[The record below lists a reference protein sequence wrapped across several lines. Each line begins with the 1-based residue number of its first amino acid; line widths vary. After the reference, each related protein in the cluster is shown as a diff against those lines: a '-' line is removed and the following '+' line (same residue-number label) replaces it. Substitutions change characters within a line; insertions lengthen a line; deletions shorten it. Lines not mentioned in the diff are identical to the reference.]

1 MSNEQLIK
9 YAIKVREN
17 ASAPS
22 SKFKGGA
29 CFFAKSGKI
38 CGGCNVENSAFG
50 ATNCAERT
58 ALFSAVAN
66 GEREFEKIAI
76 IGSNP
81 DNYAYPC
88 GVCRQV
94 LSEFGDLKV
103 IVAKNENDYKEFKL
117 SDLLPH
123 SFNKDSM

>member
-1 MSNEQLIK
+1 MSNEELIK

-17 ASAPS
+17 AYAPY
-22 SKFKGGA
+22 SKFKVGA
-29 CFFAKSGKI
+29 CLLAKSGKI
-38 CGGCNVENSAFG
+38 YCGCNVENSSFG

-88 GVCRQV
+88 GICRQV

-117 SDLLPH
+117 SDLLSH

>member
-1 MSNEQLIK
+1 MSNEELIK

-17 ASAPS
+17 AYAPYS
-22 SKFKGGA
+22 NFKVGA
-29 CFFAKSGKI
+29 CLLAKSGKI
-38 CGGCNVENSAFG
+38 YCGCNVENSSFG

-88 GVCRQV
+88 GICRQV

-117 SDLLPH
+117 SDLLSH